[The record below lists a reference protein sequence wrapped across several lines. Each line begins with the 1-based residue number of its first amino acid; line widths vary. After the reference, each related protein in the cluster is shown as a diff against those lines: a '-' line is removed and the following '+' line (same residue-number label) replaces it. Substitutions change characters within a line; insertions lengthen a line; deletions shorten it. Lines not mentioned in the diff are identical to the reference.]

1 MHIVDLFHT
10 KIYKKI
16 WSFLSYE
23 TFYHTI
29 FIFTLFIVLGYLGL
43 TIMRKPKKKNGFQLD
58 IRNFSDQPI
67 GYRINNISVIGN
79 RNDSEQYLIQM
90 EWKEVNARM
99 ENFIQTR
106 CILSLHSL
114 ELLPLFI
121 GIQKRSIPDNQN
133 RNITNNFFLFNF
145 EKK

>member
-1 MHIVDLFHT
+1 MHIVNVFHT
-10 KIYKKI
+10 SKIYKKI
-16 WSFLSYE
+16 LSFLSYE
-23 TFYHTI
+23 TFYQTI
-29 FIFTLFIVLGYLGL
+29 FIFTLFIVLCYLGL
-43 TIMRKPKKKNGFQLD
+43 TIMRKPKKNGFQLD
-58 IRNFSDQPI
+58 IRNFSDHPI

-79 RNDSEQYLIQM
+79 RNDSEHYLIQM
-90 EWKEVNARM
+90 QWKEVNARM

-106 CILSLHSL
+106 CILSLHRL
-114 ELLPLFI
+114 ELVPLFI